1 MEKINIG
8 IIAHIDAGKTTLT
21 EHILYLGGAIA
32 QAGRVDK
39 GNTQTDSMA
48 VERRRGIS
56 VRAAATSFYRNGIKF
71 NLIDTP
77 GHVDFVAEVERNL
90 AVLDGVVLVISAKEG
105 LQSQTRILMDTIK
118 VRQIPAVIFINKI
131 DRMGAD
137 AAEVVRD
144 ANEYM
149 DGQLVVAQ
157 HISANNEPYPLPDSE
172 FMEMA
177 ADTLYSCDDNLMHK
191 FANNEPITPAKFF
204 ESLTYHTKSGQLY
217 PVFFGSALHGVG
229 VENLL
234 DALPYYLPA
243 ASGNGDGAAPLSAVV
258 FKVDASGE
266 RRLVYVRIYDGAIHI
281 RKPVNFRG
289 NAIGFPRLYGLV
301 NGRLTPATT
310 VEAGDIA
317 VVSAHGLKAGDV
329 LGEPNSITRGV
340 TLGRP
345 TLKVAVVPQDPQ
357 QRQELYNALSLLA
370 DEDPLL
376 SLSIEDTL
384 TVQLFGE
391 IQMEIIQEI
400 LAERYN
406 VVAEFSAVRTIYMET
421 PTQPASAVI
430 PLGKTFFRAGVGFS
444 IVPLPRGSGLE
455 YVSKVPLGALEKS
468 FQAAVEE
475 AAYNTCKNGL
485 WGWEMTDMR
494 VEFDYSD
501 YCSVTSTPSAFRD
514 LVPLVLM
521 QAAQNA
527 GIVLLEPIMEYE
539 LRIPGGAISK
549 AMYDLRIMN
558 ATIDSTISTG
568 ENALIT
574 GQIPADV
581 CRGYAAK
588 VGSYTEGRG
597 AFLTKFGGYRETE
610 FTEEKVN
617 QSRINPAAN
626 AALYVMQKL
635 GAR

>member
-1 MEKINIG
+1 MKKINIG
-8 IIAHIDAGKTTLT
+8 IIAHVDAGKTTLT
-21 EHILYLGGAIA
+21 ENILFLGGAIA
-32 QAGRVDK
+32 QVGRVDK

-118 VRQIPAVIFINKI
+118 AKQIPTVIFVNKI
-131 DRMGAD
+131 DRLGAD
-137 AAEVVRD
+137 VAKVVQD

-149 DGQLVVAQ
+149 DGRLVVTQRITESGQVCALTDN
-157 HISANNEPYPLPDSE
+157 A

-177 ADTLYSCDDNLMHK
+177 ADTLYNYDDTLMHK
-191 FANNEPITPAKFF
+191 FANNEEITPVEFF
-204 ESLTYHTKSGQLY
+204 ESLTHHTKSGQLY
-217 PVFFGSALHGVG
+217 PVFFGSALHGIG
-229 VENLL
+229 VENVL
-234 DALPYYLPA
+234 DALPSYLPA
-243 ASGNGDGAAPLSAVV
+243 ASGDSTAPLSAVV

-281 RKPVNFRG
+281 RKPVHFCG
-289 NAIGFPRLYGLV
+289 DTIGFPRLYGLV
-301 NGRLTPATT
+301 NGRLTPAT
-310 VEAGDIA
+310 VIEAGDIA
-317 VVSAHGLKAGDV
+317 VVGAYGLKAGDV
-329 LGEPNSITRGV
+329 LGAPNSITRSV
-340 TLGRP
+340 RLGFP
-345 TLKVAVVPQDPQ
+345 TLKVAVVPTDPS

-376 SLSIEDTL
+376 SLSIEDSL

-391 IQMEIIQEI
+391 IQMEILREI
-400 LAERYN
+400 LAERYKIA
-406 VVAEFSAVRTIYMET
+406 AEFTAARTIYMET
-421 PTQPASAVI
+421 PTGPARVEI
-430 PLGKTFFRAGVGFS
+430 RLGSTIFRAGVGLS
-444 IVPLPRGSGLE
+444 IEPLPLGSGLV
-455 YVSKVPLGALEKS
+455 YSSNVPLGQLEKS

-475 AAYNTCKNGL
+475 AVVSTCKQGL
-485 WGWEMTDMR
+485 YGWEMTDMH
-494 VEFDYSD
+494 VVFDYSD
-501 YCSVTSTPSAFRD
+501 YDSVTSTPSDYRK

-521 QAAQNA
+521 QAAQDA
-527 GIVLLEPIMEYE
+527 GIALLEPIMDYE

-549 AMYDLRIMN
+549 AMYDLRMMN
-558 ATIDSTISTG
+558 ATIDGTTSTG

-574 GQIPADV
+574 GQIPADA
-581 CRGYAAK
+581 CRGYGAK

-597 AFLTKFGGYRETE
+597 AFLTKFGGYRETG
-610 FTEEKVN
+610 FAEEKVN
-617 QSRINPAAN
+617 ESRINPAAN
-626 AALYVMQKL
+626 AALYVMQKM

>member
-1 MEKINIG
+1 MKKINIG
-8 IIAHIDAGKTTLT
+8 IIAHVDAGKTTLT
-21 EHILYLGGAIA
+21 ENILFLGGAIA
-32 QAGRVDK
+32 QVGRVDK
-39 GNTQTDSMA
+39 GNTQTDSML

-56 VRAAATSFYRNGIKF
+56 VRAAATSFYRGDIKF

-118 VRQIPAVIFINKI
+118 ARQIPAVIFVNKI

-137 AAEVVRD
+137 VAEVVRD

-149 DGQLVVAQ
+149 GGRLVLAQ
-157 HISANNEPYPLPDSE
+157 HISANNEPYPLPSSD

-177 ADTLYSCDDNLMHK
+177 ADTLYSYDDNLMHK
-191 FANNEPITPAKFF
+191 FANNETITPTAFF
-204 ESLTYHTKSGQLY
+204 ESLTFHTKSGQLY
-217 PVFFGSALHGVG
+217 PVFFGSALHGIG

-234 DALPYYLPA
+234 DALPCYLPTA
-243 ASGNGDGAAPLSAVV
+243 NGDSSAPLSAVV

-281 RKPVNFRG
+281 RKPINFRG
-289 NAIGFPRLYGLV
+289 DAIGFPRLYGLV

-310 VEAGDIA
+310 IEAGDIA
-317 VVSAHGLKAGDV
+317 VVSAYGLKAGDV
-329 LGEPNSITRGV
+329 LGALNSITRSV
-340 TLGRP
+340 KLGRP
-345 TLKVAVVPQDPQ
+345 TLKVAVVPNNPS

-376 SLSIEDTL
+376 SLSIEDSL

-391 IQMEIIQEI
+391 IQMEILQEI
-400 LAERYN
+400 LAERYKI
-406 VVAEFSAVRTIYMET
+406 VAEFIAARTIYMET
-421 PTQPASAVI
+421 PTQPASATI

-468 FQAAVEE
+468 FQIAVEE
-475 AAYNTCKNGL
+475 AVYSTCKNGL
-485 WGWEMTDMR
+485 FGWEMTDMQ
-494 VEFDYSD
+494 VVFDYSD
-501 YCSVTSTPSAFRD
+501 YCSVTSTPSAYRD

-521 QAAQNA
+521 EAVTNA
-527 GIVLLEPIMEYE
+527 EMTLLEPILDYE
-539 LRIPGGAISK
+539 LRIPSVATSK
-549 AMYDLRIMN
+549 ALYELRMMN
-558 ATIDSTISTG
+558 AVVDSTTLIPDD
-568 ENALIT
+568 AMVIT
-574 GQIPADV
+574 GQIPADA
-581 CRGYAAK
+581 CRGYGAK
-588 VGSYTEGRG
+588 VGTYTEGRG
-597 AFLTKFGGYRETE
+597 AFLTKFGGYREAE
-610 FTEEKVN
+610 FAEEKVN
-617 QSRINPAAN
+617 ESRINPAAN

-635 GAR
+635 GAK